1 MTTKQDIAKE
11 LVEAWVT
18 KNIEVIRKHLHA
30 DFHMKGPMMEINSM
44 EECVA
49 SMDGCPFES
58 TCQNSEMIEQGDN
71 VVHVF
76 DWVVTAPFQATI
88 PTVEVMGFVGEKVK
102 TSRLY
107 YDTAILP
114 AEFIE
119 QMKQQAA

>member
-18 KNIEVIRKHLHA
+18 KNEEVIRKYLHV
-30 DFHMKGPMMEINSM
+30 DFHMKGPMMELNSM

-49 SMDGCPFES
+49 SMDGSPFES
-58 TCQNSEMIEQGDN
+58 TCQNSEMIEQGDS

-76 DWVVTAPFQATI
+76 DWVVSAPFQATI
-88 PTVEVMGFVGEKVK
+88 PTVEVMEFAGEKVK

-114 AEFIE
+114 ADFVE
-119 QMKQQAA
+119 QMQQQAA